1 MVSEVLFSMPD
12 QIAFELKRIV
22 VVLMTGLEMI
32 IHAGVIWGWP
42 SFVYILK
49 QEAVF
54 AHLCRRS
61 VDDAIGSAGMESS
74 EQNSSSCNTD
84 LAATQVT
91 VYAALE
97 ETMPNSSSSETHS
110 SVTPP
115 ISPSPGGTGSGSSSY
130 VTCDD
135 QDAMIQLV
143 FTLATGTQQ
152 ICCFVTGF
160 VIDKVG
166 MRITRIF
173 ILLGLFGSYL
183 TIAALL
189 SHSSYVLFPTMT
201 VIAGCGMTLITVNV
215 QVGNLFGP
223 GKGTVI
229 SWLNGCVSVAVIVF
243 YVMKVAYESG
253 ISPSTSFYF
262 LAGSTIL
269 LLVNILLL
277 PKDRIPWPL
286 PPGYNF
292 QSMDQ
297 SMGKGVVNGTCPGGE
312 AKPLRSDHD
321 LKTIHYKNSSA
332 TKEKADLSSDP
343 RKRCFYAAQEL
354 TEALKKRR
362 YPNVR
367 ACIFSAFFWL
377 FVFWFSV
384 LQLNIFFLFGTFNPL
399 LTRRSNGNDM
409 QVSEYTNIFLL
420 LQTSL
425 LVLSHVMGLIW
436 DRNKLGFCRKKAGT
450 CRGPYDDLADACS
463 PLALT
468 TIMSIGY
475 SALLLLPSLRIQILT
490 FTLVLL
496 VMSVLWGY
504 ANAYITVVFPM
515 DIFATLNG
523 IIRTISGLVT
533 FLQFPLF
540 RIIQVYFDDDPFYV
554 IMGLIICDVLT
565 FVLPIYTWYFV
576 RKQRSTL
583 SSVNESKTTRV

>member
-1 MVSEVLFSMPD
+1 MVSEVSFRMPD

-22 VVLMTGLEMI
+22 VVLITGLEMI

-74 EQNSSSCNTD
+74 EQNSSSCNMV
-84 LAATQVT
+84 LAATQVA

-97 ETMPNSSSSETHS
+97 ETTPNSSSSELRS

-115 ISPSPGGTGSGSSSY
+115 ISSSPGGTGSGSSSY

-152 ICCFVTGF
+152 ICCFATGF
-160 VIDKVG
+160 KEEEG
-166 MRITRIF
+166 E
-173 ILLGLFGSYL
+173 LGLFASYL
-183 TIAALL
+183 MIASLL
-189 SHSSYVLFPTMT
+189 SYSSYVLFPAMI
-201 VIAGCGMTLITVNV
+201 VVAGCGMTLNTVNV

-269 LLVNILLL
+269 LLVNIILL

-286 PPGYNF
+286 PPGYSF

-297 SMGKGVVNGTCPGGE
+297 STGKGVVNGICPGE
-312 AKPLRSDHD
+312 DAKPLRSDHD
-321 LKTIHYKNSSA
+321 LKTIHCKNSSA
-332 TKEKADLSSDP
+332 TTEKADLSSDP
-343 RKRCFYAAQEL
+343 RKSCFYAVQEL
-354 TEALKKRR
+354 TEALKKQR

-450 CRGPYDDLADACS
+450 SGCRGPYDDLADACL

-496 VMSVLWGY
+496 VMAVLWGY

-515 DIFATLNG
+515 DIFASLNG

-583 SSVNESKTTRV
+583 SLSSENKSRTARV

>member
-1 MVSEVLFSMPD
+1 MVSEVSFRMPD

-22 VVLMTGLEMI
+22 VVLITGLEMI

-61 VDDAIGSAGMESS
+61 VNDAIGSAGMESS
-74 EQNSSSCNTD
+74 EQNSSSCNMG
-84 LAATQVT
+84 LAATQVA

-97 ETMPNSSSSETHS
+97 ETTPNSSSSELRS

-115 ISPSPGGTGSGSSSY
+115 ISSSPGGTGSGSSSY

-152 ICCFVTGF
+152 ICCFATGF
-160 VIDKVG
+160 
-166 MRITRIF
+166 
-173 ILLGLFGSYL
+173 
-183 TIAALL
+183 
-189 SHSSYVLFPTMT
+189 
-201 VIAGCGMTLITVNV
+201 
-215 QVGNLFGP
+215 VGNLFGP

-269 LLVNILLL
+269 LLVNIILL

-286 PPGYNF
+286 PPGYSF

-297 SMGKGVVNGTCPGGE
+297 STGKGVVNGICPGE
-312 AKPLRSDHD
+312 DAKPLRSDHD
-321 LKTIHYKNSSA
+321 LKTIHCKNSSA
-332 TKEKADLSSDP
+332 TTEKADLSSDP
-343 RKRCFYAAQEL
+343 RKRCFYAVQEL
-354 TEALKKRR
+354 TEALKKQR

-450 CRGPYDDLADACS
+450 SGCRGPYDDLADACL

-496 VMSVLWGY
+496 VMAVLWGY

-515 DIFATLNG
+515 DIFASLNG

-583 SSVNESKTTRV
+583 SLSSENKSRTARV